1 MNQLDTNF
9 CLSHLFKYLP
19 NAGCFTNSHSLKH
32 MCDGGLDALCYLLY
46 HQLVSR
52 MIRDELF
59 SFSLFMLW
67 SENAD
72 LLKLNF
78 VQKQVN
84 FENTS
89 FLMKPV
95 KG

>member
-1 MNQLDTNF
+1 
-9 CLSHLFKYLP
+9 
-19 NAGCFTNSHSLKH
+19 
-32 MCDGGLDALCYLLY
+32 
-46 HQLVSR
+46 
-52 MIRDELF
+52 
-59 SFSLFMLW
+59 MLW

-84 FENTS
+84 FEKTN

-95 KG
+95 KT